1 MTNEELESLKRF
13 QTRVRQLILQYR
25 ELQNAIDGYVQ
36 RIEVLEAENERL
48 KKQGEQARQ
57 EYANLKLAKMI
68 EVGDSDVRDAK
79 TRITKLIHE
88 VDKCIALCREV

>member
-1 MTNEELESLKRF
+1 MTNEELDSLKRF

-88 VDKCIALCREV
+88 VDKCIALLNV

>member
-68 EVGDSDVRDAK
+68 EVSDSDVRDAK

-88 VDKCIALCREV
+88 VDKCIALLNV

>member
-25 ELQNAIDGYVQ
+25 ELQNVIDGYVQ

-48 KKQGEQARQ
+48 KKQGEQVRQ

-88 VDKCIALCREV
+88 VDKCIALLNV

>member
-25 ELQNAIDGYVQ
+25 ESQNAIDGYVQ

-88 VDKCIALCREV
+88 VDKCIALLNV

>member
-25 ELQNAIDGYVQ
+25 ELQNAIEGYVQ

-88 VDKCIALCREV
+88 VDKCIALLNV

>member
-13 QTRVRQLILQYR
+13 QTRVRQLIFQYR

-88 VDKCIALCREV
+88 VDKCIALLNV

>member
-25 ELQNAIDGYVQ
+25 ELKNAIDGYVQ

-88 VDKCIALCREV
+88 VDKCIALLNV

>member
-48 KKQGEQARQ
+48 KKQGEQAWQ

-88 VDKCIALCREV
+88 VDKCIALLNV

>member
-25 ELQNAIDGYVQ
+25 ELQNAMDGYVQ

-88 VDKCIALCREV
+88 VDKCIALLNV

>member
-1 MTNEELESLKRF
+1 MTNEELEFLKRF

-88 VDKCIALCREV
+88 VDKCIALLNV

>member
-79 TRITKLIHE
+79 TRITKLIH
-88 VDKCIALCREV
+88 

>member
-68 EVGDSDVRDAK
+68 EVGDSDVRDAR

-88 VDKCIALCREV
+88 VDKCIALLNV

>member
-48 KKQGEQARQ
+48 KKQGEQVRQ

-88 VDKCIALCREV
+88 VDKCIALLNV

>member
-25 ELQNAIDGYVQ
+25 ELQYAIDGYVQ

-88 VDKCIALCREV
+88 VDKCIALLNV

>member
-25 ELQNAIDGYVQ
+25 GLQNAIDGYVQ

-88 VDKCIALCREV
+88 VDKCIALLNV

>member
-13 QTRVRQLILQYR
+13 QTRMRQLILQYR

-88 VDKCIALCREV
+88 VDKCIALLNV

>member
-25 ELQNAIDGYVQ
+25 ELQNVIDGYVQ

-88 VDKCIALCREV
+88 VDKCIALLNV

>member
-25 ELQNAIDGYVQ
+25 ELQNAIDGYIQ

-88 VDKCIALCREV
+88 VDKCIALLNV

>member
-88 VDKCIALCREV
+88 VDKCIALLNV

>member
-36 RIEVLEAENERL
+36 RIKILEAENERL

-88 VDKCIALCREV
+88 VDKCIALLNV

>member
-25 ELQNAIDGYVQ
+25 ELQDAIDGYVQ

-88 VDKCIALCREV
+88 VDKCIALLNV

>member
-79 TRITKLIHE
+79 MRITKLIHE
-88 VDKCIALCREV
+88 VDKCIALLNV

>member
-48 KKQGEQARQ
+48 KKQEEQARQ

-88 VDKCIALCREV
+88 VDKCIALLNV

>member
-36 RIEVLEAENERL
+36 RIEILEAENERL

-88 VDKCIALCREV
+88 VDKCIALLNV

>member
-48 KKQGEQARQ
+48 KKQGEQTRQ

-88 VDKCIALCREV
+88 VDKCIALLNV

>member
-57 EYANLKLAKMI
+57 EYANLKFAKMI

-88 VDKCIALCREV
+88 VDKCIALLNV

>member
-68 EVGDSDVRDAK
+68 EIGDSDVRDAK

-88 VDKCIALCREV
+88 VDKCIALLNV

>member
-1 MTNEELESLKRF
+1 MTNEEFESLKRF

-88 VDKCIALCREV
+88 VDKCIALLNV

>member
-88 VDKCIALCREV
+88 VDKCSALLNV

>member
-36 RIEVLEAENERL
+36 RIEVLEAENEQL

-88 VDKCIALCREV
+88 VDKCIALLNV

>member
-48 KKQGEQARQ
+48 KKQREQARQ

-88 VDKCIALCREV
+88 VDKCIALLNV

>member
-48 KKQGEQARQ
+48 KKQGEQAQQ

-88 VDKCIALCREV
+88 VDKCIALLNV

>member
-36 RIEVLEAENERL
+36 RIEVLEAETERL

-88 VDKCIALCREV
+88 VDKCIALLNV

>member
-48 KKQGEQARQ
+48 KKQREQAQQ

-88 VDKCIALCREV
+88 VDKCIALLNV

>member
-48 KKQGEQARQ
+48 KKQGS
-57 EYANLKLAKMI
+57 KLGRSM
-68 EVGDSDVRDAK
+68 
-79 TRITKLIHE
+79 LI
-88 VDKCIALCREV
+88 

>member
-36 RIEVLEAENERL
+36 RIEVLEAENDRL

-88 VDKCIALCREV
+88 VDKCIALLNV